1 MSSPL
6 TDIERSDL
14 GKRIASLQEHH
25 LGKRLDL
32 ALWATAPGGHPDDL
46 MRTLPKH
53 FETARTLVE
62 SEPFVRAG
70 LRTYTLKRWTYNEG
84 RIALRL
90 DLETGTYEVT

>member
-46 MRTLPKH
+46 IVDAAQAFRNCPD
-53 FETARTLVE
+53 ARGE
-62 SEPFVRAG
+62 
-70 LRTYTLKRWTYNEG
+70 
-84 RIALRL
+84 
-90 DLETGTYEVT
+90 

>member
-1 MSSPL
+1 M
-6 TDIERSDL
+6 
-14 GKRIASLQEHH
+14 
-25 LGKRLDL
+25 
-32 ALWATAPGGHPDDL
+32 
-46 MRTLPKH
+46 
-53 FETARTLVE
+53 E